1 MLTIF
6 VEISIFE
13 FVCDCF
19 WTQKHTWK
27 HKHTSAYRHMA
38 WININSSL
46 LTWSSWDCEEKTFP
60 WCPSALKMVTSNFGQ
75 IVVVRQLRC
84 HNRIPQTE
92 GLKQQKCIFPQF
104 WWLEVQN
111 QGATKFHFSRDLSCW
126 LVDRAFSPAL
136 NVLFSMGTQR
146 ERGLCSLSFFS

>member
-60 WCPSALKMVTSNFGQ
+60 WCPSAVKMVTSNFGQ
-75 IVVVRQLRC
+75 IVVVRQLRR

-111 QGATKFHFSRDLSCW
+111 QGATQVPFLKRPFLLTGGQGLLTSAQCPL
-126 LVDRAFSPAL
+126 L
-136 NVLFSMGTQR
+136 NGNT